1 MPADMKEIHVELV
14 TAPGCHFCDEA
25 QEILHLQKDRF
36 PLTIELVPLM
46 SETGRN
52 LVARHRVPFPP
63 ILLIEGVFFGYGRLS
78 QRRLEQR
85 LIDLIAAKAS

>member
-1 MPADMKEIHVELV
+1 MPADMTEIQVQLV

-25 QEILHLQKDRF
+25 QQTLQGLEGRF

-46 SETGRN
+46 SETGRD
-52 LVARHRVPFPP
+52 LVAKHRVPFPP
-63 ILLIEGVFFGYGRLS
+63 ILLIDGAFFGFGRLS

-85 LIDLIAAKAS
+85 LTQLMTAKAS

>member
-1 MPADMKEIHVELV
+1 MRAEMKEIRVQLV

-25 QEILHLQKDRF
+25 QRTLHVLEDRF
-36 PLTIELVPLM
+36 PLTIDLVPLM
-46 SETGRN
+46 SDSGRD

-63 ILLIEGVFFGYGRLS
+63 ILLIEGAFFGFGRLS

-85 LIDLIAAKAS
+85 LIQLMTARAS

>member
-1 MPADMKEIHVELV
+1 MPADMERIQVQLV

-25 QEILHLQKDRF
+25 QQTLHVLEGRF

-46 SETGRN
+46 SETGRD

-63 ILLIEGVFFGYGRLS
+63 ILLIEGAFFGFGRLS
-78 QRRLEQR
+78 RRRLEQQ
-85 LIDLIAAKAS
+85 LTQLMTNKAS

>member
-1 MPADMKEIHVELV
+1 MPAEVKEIQVQLV

-25 QEILHLQKDRF
+25 QRTLHVLEGRF
-36 PLTIELVPLM
+36 PLAIELVPLM
-46 SETGRN
+46 SETGRD

-63 ILLIEGVFFGYGRLS
+63 ILLIEGAFFGFGRLS

-85 LIDLIAAKAS
+85 LIQLMTARAS

>member
-1 MPADMKEIHVELV
+1 MPADLEEIHVQLV

-25 QEILHLQKDRF
+25 QRMLHVQKDRF

-46 SETGRN
+46 SATGRN

-63 ILLIEGVFFGYGRLS
+63 ILLIDGVFFGYGRLS

-85 LIDLIAAKAS
+85 LIDLMAAKAS